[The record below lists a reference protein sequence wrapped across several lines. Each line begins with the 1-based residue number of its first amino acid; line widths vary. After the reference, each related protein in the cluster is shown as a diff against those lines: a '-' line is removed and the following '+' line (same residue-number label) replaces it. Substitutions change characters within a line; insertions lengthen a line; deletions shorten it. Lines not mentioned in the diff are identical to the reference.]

1 MKHFIYH
8 YYFYYFWN
16 KLKQIF
22 FLSSK
27 GHKSWPGLTLKI
39 KFFYQLI
46 CNHADNSSIE
56 CLNKIYFPVARPWH
70 ICCGGKSNLMS
81 SQKALEIY
89 NKRNQI
95 LILCLISVRI
105 LLFCQLKPENS

>member
-1 MKHFIYH
+1 
-8 YYFYYFWN
+8 
-16 KLKQIF
+16 
-22 FLSSK
+22 
-27 GHKSWPGLTLKI
+27 
-39 KFFYQLI
+39 
-46 CNHADNSSIE
+46 
-56 CLNKIYFPVARPWH
+56 
-70 ICCGGKSNLMS
+70 MS